1 MMAAL
6 LWARLI
12 FLSALAG
19 IVGLCV
25 WTAYRTN
32 ERERAR
38 GQTRQKGVNSQF
50 STPAS
55 AKATARRPNSQRAQ
69 SRSSRNLL
77 GVEGWELGVVK
88 DVFFRTRTNEGRER

>member
-25 WTAYRTN
+25 WTAYQTN

-50 STPAS
+50 STP
-55 AKATARRPNSQRAQ
+55 NSQRAQ
-69 SRSSRNLL
+69 N
-77 GVEGWELGVVK
+77 
-88 DVFFRTRTNEGRER
+88 VFFRTRTNEGRER

>member
-32 ERERAR
+32 ERECAR
-38 GQTRQKGVNSQF
+38 GQTR
-50 STPAS
+50 A
-55 AKATARRPNSQRAQ
+55 
-69 SRSSRNLL
+69 
-77 GVEGWELGVVK
+77 
-88 DVFFRTRTNEGRER
+88 FFRSRTSEGRRR

>member
-1 MMAAL
+1 MMTAL

-25 WTAYRTN
+25 WTAYQTS

-38 GQTRQKGVNSQF
+38 GQTR
-50 STPAS
+50 T
-55 AKATARRPNSQRAQ
+55 PNSQRAQ

>member
-32 ERERAR
+32 ERECAR
-38 GQTRQKGVNSQF
+38 GQTR
-50 STPAS
+50 A
-55 AKATARRPNSQRAQ
+55 
-69 SRSSRNLL
+69 
-77 GVEGWELGVVK
+77 
-88 DVFFRTRTNEGRER
+88 FFRTRTNEGRRR

>member
-12 FLSALAG
+12 FLTALAG

-25 WTAYRTN
+25 WTAWTN

-38 GQTRQKGVNSQF
+38 GQMRQKRVNSQF
-50 STPAS
+50 STPNSRAS
-55 AKATARRPNSQRAQ
+55 
-69 SRSSRNLL
+69 
-77 GVEGWELGVVK
+77 
-88 DVFFRTRTNEGRER
+88 FRTRTNEGRER